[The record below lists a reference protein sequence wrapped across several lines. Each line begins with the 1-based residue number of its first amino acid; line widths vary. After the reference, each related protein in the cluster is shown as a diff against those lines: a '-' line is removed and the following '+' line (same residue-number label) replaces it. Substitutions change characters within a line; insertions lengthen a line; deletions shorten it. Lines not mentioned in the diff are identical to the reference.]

1 MVGSILV
8 LSGPSGCGKSSLVS
22 EILKEYDDIYFS
34 ISTTTRDIREGE
46 VDGVDYHY
54 ISKELF
60 EKEIEE
66 GLFLEWA
73 KVHDNYYGTSL
84 KSVKQALS
92 EGKLVIF
99 DIDVQGHEIVKE
111 KFDDILT
118 SLFIT
123 TPNAEILRE
132 RLLKR
137 GTDSKDVIERRLS
150 NSREEMN
157 RIDEY
162 DFLLVNDN
170 FEETLAKFR
179 FIVGASRI
187 KIDKKSKDNFINTW
201 YNNQ

>member
-179 FIVGASRI
+179 FIVGASRM

-201 YNNQ
+201 YNNL

>member
-1 MVGSILV
+1 MLGSILV
-8 LSGPSGCGKSSLVS
+8 LSGPSGCGKSSLVG

-34 ISTTTRDIREGE
+34 ISTTTRDMREGE
-46 VDGVDYHY
+46 CDGVDYHY

-60 EKEIEE
+60 EEEIQE

-84 KSVKQALS
+84 KAVQKALL

-123 TPNAEILRE
+123 TPSAEILRD

-137 GTDSKDVIERRLS
+137 GTDSQDIIERRLS

-170 FEETLAKFR
+170 FEETLEKFR
-179 FIVGASRI
+179 FIVGAARM

-201 YNNQ
+201 YNNL

>member
-1 MVGSILV
+1 MAGAILV

-22 EILKEYDDIYFS
+22 EILKEHDDVYFS
-34 ISTTTRDIREGE
+34 ISTTTREIREGE
-46 VDGVDYHY
+46 KEGVNYHY
-54 ISKELF
+54 ISKEQF
-60 EKEIEE
+60 EEEIAE

-84 KSVKQALS
+84 KPVKKAIL
-92 EGKLVIF
+92 EEKLVIF

-123 TPNAEILRE
+123 TPSGDVLKQ
-132 RLLKR
+132 RLIGR
-137 GTDSKDVIERRLS
+137 DTDSIEVIEKRLS
-150 NSREEMN
+150 NSRDEMN

-170 FEETLAKFR
+170 FEESLAKFR
-179 FIVGASRI
+179 FIVAASRM

-201 YNNQ
+201 YNNL